1 MAEKV
6 GASLTE
12 QCFGFTYGS
21 GKRSPRARKGLM
33 KTTSLISVSIGLS
46 VLFISEI
53 CQAAELPIDGYLID
67 RKCMASVLEDPH
79 PEDFIKHH
87 TKDCSLMANC
97 KKQGYSIYTN
107 RRWLTLDRHGNKLA
121 ISLLEKSTRRNS
133 FYVRVFGTV
142 VSDRLKVKTIEEIE
156 APLHNE
162 SSVEAK

>member
-1 MAEKV
+1 
-6 GASLTE
+6 
-12 QCFGFTYGS
+12 
-21 GKRSPRARKGLM
+21 
-33 KTTSLISVSIGLS
+33 
-46 VLFISEI
+46 
-53 CQAAELPIDGYLID
+53 
-67 RKCMASVLEDPH
+67 MASVLEDPH